1 MVNEGMNSNANI
13 GQRFNPNEIAWPQPN
28 LSSQH
33 SQAQYMYPNNG
44 YGFSTFPAGSSVM
57 GSQLP
62 NSPLHYNN
70 LSINPNNNIQ
80 PTATASAQASMKS
93 YTLINV
99 PASRNQQMGTPSS
112 STAASPR
119 RTAGIPRPHR
129 YPYKRCS
136 NYNCNTNDT
145 PMCRRGHLGPKICK
159 LLHII
164 VIITICRLENSNSL
178 MHPHA

>member
-1 MVNEGMNSNANI
+1 MKEWTITLTLDKSLIPTKLCGHNQTWGTNI
-13 GQRFNPNEIAWPQPN
+13 DKHNICTQIMAMALAHF
-28 LSSQH
+28 L
-33 SQAQYMYPNNG
+33 QAL
-44 YGFSTFPAGSSVM
+44 SVM

-70 LSINPNNNIQ
+70 LSINPSNNIQ
-80 PTATASAQASMKS
+80 PTAAASAQASMKS

-99 PASRNQQMGTPSS
+99 PASRNQQMGTPNS

-159 LLHII
+159 LFHII

>member
-1 MVNEGMNSNANI
+1 MD
-13 GQRFNPNEIAWPQPN
+13 
-28 LSSQH
+28 SQWLN
-33 SQAQYMYPNNG
+33 QEAATKMNG
-44 YGFSTFPAGSSVM
+44 YDQNNDDGKTIDLTLKLGLPNSDNDSSSVM

-80 PTATASAQASMKS
+80 PTAAASAQALMKS

-119 RTAGIPRPHR
+119 RTAGIPRPH
-129 YPYKRCS
+129 S
-136 NYNCNTNDT
+136 FTLSAT
-145 PMCRRGHLGPKICK
+145 PVGLSTERRRRKGKQK
-159 LLHII
+159 KQ
-164 VIITICRLENSNSL
+164 TSNSDQDSNNQT
-178 MHPHA
+178 A